1 MLELPWQN
9 GDGLIAERVA
19 GRVAREIA
27 EGDIEPG
34 EVLTEVAIA
43 ARTGVSRTPVRE
55 AMLQLDR
62 WGLVRL
68 APKKGAV
75 VTSPTARDQ
84 AELLAV
90 RAMLET
96 SAARSTAAADVSRGA
111 LVSALRENLAEQRAA
126 VGESRT
132 FATLDFVFH
141 SLVIG
146 HDDNRVVAE
155 ISRTLGPRLYRL
167 TRLAVSA
174 RSQDLAGLLDEHV
187 ALTDAL
193 DDGDPERY
201 ARLVAQHIDQGHA
214 SYEVTE

>member
-9 GDGLIAERVA
+9 VDGPIAERVA

-90 RAMLET
+90 RAMLEK
-96 SAARSTAAADVSRGA
+96 SAARSTAADDVSRGT

-126 VGESRT
+126 VGEPRT

-141 SLVIG
+141 SL
-146 HDDNRVVAE
+146 AE

-174 RSQDLAGLLDEHV
+174 RSRDLAGLLDEHV

-201 ARLVAQHIDQGHA
+201 SRLVAQHIDQGHA
-214 SYEVTE
+214 SYEVAE

>member
-1 MLELPWQN
+1 
-9 GDGLIAERVA
+9 VA

-90 RAMLET
+90 RAMLEK
-96 SAARSTAAADVSRGA
+96 SAARSTAADDVSRGT

-126 VGESRT
+126 VGEPRT

-174 RSQDLAGLLDEHV
+174 RSRDLAGLLDEHV

-201 ARLVAQHIDQGHA
+201 SRLVAQHIDQGHA
-214 SYEVTE
+214 SYEVAE

>member
-9 GDGLIAERVA
+9 VDGPIAERVA

-90 RAMLET
+90 RAMLEK
-96 SAARSTAAADVSRGA
+96 SAARSTAADDVSRGT
-111 LVSALRENLAEQRAA
+111 LGSALRGNLAEQRAA
-126 VGESRT
+126 VGEPRT

-174 RSQDLAGLLDEHV
+174 RSRDLAGLLDEHV

-201 ARLVAQHIDQGHA
+201 SRLVAQHIDQGHA
-214 SYEVTE
+214 SYEVAE